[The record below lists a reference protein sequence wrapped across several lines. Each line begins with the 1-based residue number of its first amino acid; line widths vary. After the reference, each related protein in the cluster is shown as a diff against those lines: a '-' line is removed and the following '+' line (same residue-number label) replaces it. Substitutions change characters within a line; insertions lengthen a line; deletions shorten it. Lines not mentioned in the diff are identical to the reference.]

1 MGGWV
6 GPLAF
11 VEWETRGHQTGTVP
25 MQRSLLKAG
34 CVIRPCKCSNMG
46 TNYTETQAPA
56 DKAALCCSWENDS
69 REGRDRADAELA
81 AELSTLEFLSCLQ
94 KGGIIYKNLFWPPT
108 STLPLSPDPLFG
120 KLLLEEG
127 KDKSAYIKK
136 ITWNSGSRQGIRGEQ
151 SSNFS
156 ANLVKWCDMIY

>member
-1 MGGWV
+1 MEETGGPRMGGWV

-94 KGGIIYKNLFWPPT
+94 KGGIILKT
-108 STLPLSPDPLFG
+108 SSGHPLPRCH
-120 KLLLEEG
+120 
-127 KDKSAYIKK
+127 SALTHYLGNCYLRKEK
-136 ITWNSGSRQGIRGEQ
+136 INQHTSKI
-151 SSNFS
+151 
-156 ANLVKWCDMIY
+156 